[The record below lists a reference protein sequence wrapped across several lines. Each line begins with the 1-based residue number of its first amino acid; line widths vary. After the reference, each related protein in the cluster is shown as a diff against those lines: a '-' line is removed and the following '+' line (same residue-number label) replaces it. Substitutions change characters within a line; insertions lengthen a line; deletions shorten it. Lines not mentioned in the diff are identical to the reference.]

1 MATPKKPGQRVM
13 LMASY
18 GDVREGQIGRVA
30 SRLKESVDVTT
41 WHVTLD
47 SGRSIEVH
55 DQHLLHLVTE

>member
-13 LMASY
+13 LTMSY
-18 GDVREGQIGRVA
+18 GEAKEGQIGRVA
-30 SRLKESVDVTT
+30 SRLTNSVHEPV

-47 SGRSIEVH
+47 SGRSVQVQ